1 MKLLFSLLFAV
12 AFGCSTAQAC
22 EAPRAISD
30 TVQVAWISPLR
41 QTVGAKTMISVVRTA
56 DFRALVG
63 AKDRDAT
70 AILRAVGMLG
80 PKQKV
85 GKDYKITLFDVKAE
99 WLCRPIPGVEGE
111 VVGGLRRCEE
121 KHQDRDASTHPKAWT
136 DCGYLVD
143 VLSGKRTLDLY
154 RLEWS
159 AAATWGFC
167 VMPLQRF
174 LEGA

>member
-1 MKLLFSLLFAV
+1 MKRLLFLLPV
-12 AFGCSTAQAC
+12 AALGTAPALAC

-30 TVQVAWISPLR
+30 QVQVAWISPVR
-41 QTVGAKTMISVVRTA
+41 QTVGAKTMISVVRTS

-63 AKDRDAT
+63 TKDRDPT
-70 AILRAVGMLG
+70 AILRAIGMLG
-80 PKQKV
+80 PKQKLA
-85 GKDYKITLFDVKAE
+85 KDYKITLFDVKAE
-99 WLCRPIPGVEGE
+99 WLCRPMPGPEGE

>member
-1 MKLLFSLLFAV
+1 MKQLLLLLAV
-12 AFGCSTAQAC
+12 AALSGAPARAC
-22 EAPRAISD
+22 EAPRAVSD
-30 TVQVAWISPLR
+30 SMQVAWISPVR

-56 DFRALVG
+56 DFRTLVG
-63 AKDRDAT
+63 AKDRDPT
-70 AILRAVGMLG
+70 AILRAIGMLG
-80 PKQKV
+80 PKQKLA
-85 GKDYKITLFDVKAE
+85 KDYKITLFDVKAE
-99 WLCRPIPGVEGE
+99 WLCRPIPGAEGE
-111 VVGGLRRCEE
+111 LVAGLRRCD
-121 KHQDRDASTHPKAWT
+121 KKYQDRDASTHPKAWT

>member
-1 MKLLFSLLFAV
+1 MKTFLPIFFGAALLGNPA
-12 AFGCSTAQAC
+12 AAC
-22 EAPRAISD
+22 EAPRAIGDS
-30 TVQVAWISPLR
+30 VQVAWISPVR

-63 AKDRDAT
+63 TKDRDPT
-70 AILRAVGMLG
+70 AILRAIGMLG
-80 PKQKV
+80 PKQKLR
-85 GKDYKITLFDVKAE
+85 KDYKITLFDVKAE
-99 WLCRPIPGVEGE
+99 WLCRPIPGAEGE
-111 VVGGLRRCEE
+111 VVAGLRRCEE

-143 VLSGKRTLDLY
+143 VLSGKRTLDIY

-159 AAATWGFC
+159 AAVTWGFC